1 MRPYIVAMVGI
12 LAISANAAATDEPI
26 REFGPSD
33 VAKGYIV
40 AVDEK
45 TNSFDLR
52 TSAGVVRARN
62 PEWLVHLDRQG
73 APLPEMTLSKL
84 KERLYYITV
93 RTEGET
99 PNGTYRFLIIVEALP

>member
-1 MRPYIVAMVGI
+1 MAG
-12 LAISANAAATDEPI
+12 LLTISANLAAADEPI

-33 VAKGYIV
+33 VAKGYVV
-40 AVDEK
+40 AVDET

-84 KERLYYITV
+84 KERHYYVTV
-93 RTEGET
+93 MTEGT
-99 PNGTYRFLIIVEALP
+99 APKGGCRFLIIVEALP